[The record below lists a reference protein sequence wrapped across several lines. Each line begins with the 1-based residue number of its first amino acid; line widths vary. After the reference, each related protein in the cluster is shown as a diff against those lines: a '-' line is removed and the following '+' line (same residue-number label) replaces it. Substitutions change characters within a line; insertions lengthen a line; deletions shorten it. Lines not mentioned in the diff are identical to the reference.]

1 MIRRISLAAVTL
13 LIAVPLAAQAPA
25 GLKLRLDHSTD
36 AADPDDVP
44 EVTVTTSGGGFEVR
58 TGPAVTAWNSANTAT
73 GNYTL
78 RGTFTLLKPSN
89 HVNYYGLVYGGR
101 DLEGSGQNYL
111 YFLVA
116 QDGSY
121 LVKHRAGNETTHDI
135 QGRTPHSA
143 VVAVPKLS
151 PFSDVWDPNGRSVNA
166 LEVRVRADATDFV
179 VNGVVVHSAAKT
191 GMAGRTDGVWGVR
204 VNHVLPAILVEGLRV
219 TR

>member
-1 MIRRISLAAVTL
+1 MIRRISLVALTL

-25 GLKLRLDHSTD
+25 GLQLRLDHSTD

-44 EVTVTTSGGGFEVR
+44 EVTVTTAGDGFEVR
-58 TGPAVTAWNSANTAT
+58 TGPAVTAWNSANSAT

-78 RGTFTLLKPSN
+78 RGTFTLLEPSG

-111 YFLVA
+111 YFLIA

-143 VVAVPKLS
+143 VMTPDA
-151 PFSDVWDPNGRSVNA
+151 NGRSVNA
-166 LEVRVRADATDFV
+166 LEVRVGADATDFV
-179 VNGVVVHSAAKT
+179 VNGVVVHSAPKS
-191 GMAGRTDGVWGVR
+191 GMAARTDGIWGAR
-204 VNHVLPAILVEGLRV
+204 VNHVIPGILVEGLGVSR
-219 TR
+219 